1 MEDNNTASTDL
12 TTDNHSG
19 NIVLHDY
26 TKSIVALKTP
36 VLFSTNR
43 GIHIRRT
50 VIVDPHNPTD
60 YTFKAQHCDLE
71 QFQYASVSKRVNTI
85 GLTPDASGR
94 SIPSKEKSVREQQ
107 IRPKNVRFVN
117 EQRSGS

>member
-1 MEDNNTASTDL
+1 MEDHTASTDL
-12 TTDNHSG
+12 TIDNESS
-19 NIVLHDY
+19 NIVLLEC

-50 VIVDPHNPTD
+50 ISIDPRNPTD
-60 YTFKAQHCDLE
+60 YTFKVQHCDLE
-71 QFQYASVSKRVNTI
+71 QFQYANGSKRVNTI
-85 GLTPDASGR
+85 GLTPDASII
-94 SIPSKEKSVREQQ
+94 SSKTTEKSVREQQ

-117 EQRSGS
+117 EQRSDS

>member
-1 MEDNNTASTDL
+1 MDEINTTSTDQ
-12 TTDNHSG
+12 TADNHSS
-19 NIVLHDY
+19 NIVLHEY

-36 VLFSTNR
+36 VLFSTSR

-50 VIVDPHNPTD
+50 VSVNPRNPTD

-71 QFQYASVSKRVNTI
+71 QFQYATVSKRVNTI
-85 GLTPDASGR
+85 GLTPDTSTI
-94 SIPSKEKSVREQQ
+94 SSKITEKSVREQQ